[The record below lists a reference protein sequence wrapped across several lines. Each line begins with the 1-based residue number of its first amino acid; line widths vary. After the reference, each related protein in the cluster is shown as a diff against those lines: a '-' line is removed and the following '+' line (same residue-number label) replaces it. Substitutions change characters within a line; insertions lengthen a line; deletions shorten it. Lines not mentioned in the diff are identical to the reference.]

1 MKKRFISALLAFSMV
16 LTMTSCGRQPVSQQE
31 TTTADAGTTA
41 ANDAAF
47 EKNQQTQEE
56 AAKEGTVIR
65 TLFKDYVPEPDYE
78 IVTNPNVK
86 PYEVSKDFGNVIN
99 YDEFVYLNEQP
110 EIKNKLSENGF
121 VVVSSYESEFFQ
133 GYENNRYSLTPN
145 FVTAD
150 AMLHTY
156 HLYFSH
162 LMKGIEKEYFYND
175 LKTICEQMITA
186 SKEQYEKLLGTE
198 WENAAKR
205 NMAYFT
211 VALKLLDDSVQP
223 DPLVADI
230 VSQELKLIE
239 EASQITDSP
248 LMSWENP
255 SELPLLED
263 YTQYIVR
270 GYYEEDETLS
280 RYFQAM
286 MWFGR
291 ISFRQSNEEETKS
304 AALMT
309 VAMSD
314 SDALAPWNRIYDV
327 TAFFIGT
334 SDDPGLYE
342 YAPILAEVYGDVSLE
357 SLLKDS
363 GKWETFMTKIKEL
376 EPPAINSIPIYEKE
390 DHEAAVNAFRF
401 MGQRETFDAAAMQK
415 LVYQSV
421 RENNNGDKRMLPSAM
436 DIPAVFGSAEA
447 EAILKEQGAFEYEGY
462 GDNLEKLKSTV
473 AGADEDIWKAS
484 LYSNWLAAIRPLTE
498 EKGEGYPV
506 FMQNKAWTRRQ
517 LNTFLGSFAEL
528 KHDSVLY
535 AKQVYAEMGGGGTED
550 RDFRGYVEP
559 QPEVY
564 AGLAY
569 LSMLTREGLK
579 AYNLISEEDAENLQ
593 HLQELSEK
601 LLVISNKELKSEN
614 LTEEEHDLIK
624 TFGGQLEHFWYEA
637 LSDGSDEYMRPD
649 EHPAALVTD
658 IATNP
663 NGSVLEIG
671 TGKIDRILVIVDVE
685 GALRIAEGYV
695 YSYYEF
701 VQPIDQRLTDNE
713 WRIMLGIDYPQKPD
727 GMPDFEA
734 VQEEVEQPEWVNEF
748 KADMQ

>member
-1 MKKRFISALLAFSMV
+1 MKKRFISAMLAFSV
-16 LTMTSCGRQPVSQQE
+16 VITVASCGRQPAGQQE
-31 TTTADAGTTA
+31 DTTA
-41 ANDAAF
+41 ANDAAW
-47 EKNQQTQEE
+47 EKNQQTQGE

-86 PYEVSKDFGNVIN
+86 PYEVKEDFSNVIN
-99 YDEFVYLNEQP
+99 YDEFVYLDNQP
-110 EIKNKLSENGF
+110 AMKSKLLENGF
-121 VVVSSYESEFFQ
+121 VVVNGYASEFFQ
-133 GYENNRYSLTPN
+133 GYESNRYSLTPN

-186 SKEQYEKLLGTE
+186 SKEQYEKLSGTE

-230 VSQELKLIE
+230 VSQELKLISNTSE
-239 EASQITDSP
+239 ITASP
-248 LMSWENP
+248 VMSWENYG
-255 SELPLLED
+255 ELPLLED

-280 RYFQAM
+280 QYFRAM

-291 ISFRQSNEEETKS
+291 ISFRQSNEEETRS
-304 AALMT
+304 AVLMT
-309 VAMSD
+309 RAMAE
-314 SDALAPWNRIYDV
+314 SDALAAWNRIYDV

-342 YAPILAEVYGDVSLE
+342 YAPVMEEVYGDMPLE
-357 SLLKDS
+357 SLVKDS
-363 GKWETFMTKIKEL
+363 GKWENFMTKIKEL
-376 EPPAINSIPIYEKE
+376 DPPAVNSIPVYENE

-421 RENNNGDKRMLPSAM
+421 MENGSGDKRMLPSAM
-436 DIPAVFGSAEA
+436 DIPAVLGSDEA
-447 EAILKEQGAFEYEGY
+447 EAILKEQGAFDYKGY
-462 GDNLEKLKSTV
+462 GDNLEKLKNTV
-473 AGADEDIWKAS
+473 AGADADIWKAS
-484 LYSNWLAAIRPLTE
+484 LYNNWLNTIRPLAE

-506 FMQNKAWTRRQ
+506 FMQNKAWTRKQ

-535 AKQVYAEMGGGGTED
+535 AKQVYAEMGGGELED

-564 AGLAY
+564 AGMAY

-579 AYNLISEEDAENLQ
+579 KYDLISEEDAENLQ
-593 HLQELSEK
+593 LLQELSEK
-601 LLVISNKELKSEN
+601 LLAISNKELKSEN

-624 TFGGQLEHFWYEA
+624 SFGGQLEHFWFEA
-637 LSDGSDEYMRPD
+637 LSDGSDTYLNPA
-649 EHPAALVTD
+649 EHPAAVVTD

-671 TGKIDRILVIVDVE
+671 TGGIDSILVIVDVE
-685 GALRIAEGYV
+685 GTLRIAEGYV

-701 VQPIDQRLTDNE
+701 VQPIDERLTDKE

-727 GMPDFEA
+727 GTPDFEA
-734 VQEEVEQPEWVNEF
+734 VQEEVEQPEWVDEF
-748 KADMQ
+748 KVNWQ